1 MKRQEASMPE
11 THNDVTRVWIYVEI
25 RIYSQAPAC
34 ESYKVWPQ
42 TYFSSKYIMHCA
54 THKEIYIVFIW
65 FKNQQSR
72 PAMTFS
78 NDKIELVAI
87 PIFLHTQF

>member
-1 MKRQEASMPE
+1 MMSPE
-11 THNDVTRVWIYVEI
+11 CGFMSKLESTLKHRHVSLI
-25 RIYSQAPAC
+25 RSGHKLIFP
-34 ESYKVWPQ
+34 VN
-42 TYFSSKYIMHCA
+42 IMHCA